1 MAGICGRLAGRYLAN
16 DRGVALI
23 IVVFVVA
30 LVTVLVLEYHYDAAV
45 ELDLA
50 SNFGSDMQAYH
61 LAMSGLSFA
70 QVLLRQDE
78 TDVDGP
84 ADLWYQLTAFP
95 ACFPPA
101 QLVAMSSAET
111 GGLLDPSS
119 PETDASASPEEDGEQ
134 ACVSL
139 RILDEERKLPINRL
153 IPASLEEEPD
163 QTWID
168 IFEQFFVHMQIDPD
182 RLEALIDWIDEDSD
196 PRPGLGAE
204 RGYYEGLEFPYT
216 PRNGPMQTP
225 SELRLV
231 RGFDAETLARLFP
244 GLEPEAVADVDLGTN
259 AYLTPYGAAP
269 TGAGTGQEGAKV
281 NLNTATAEVL
291 QALLSGLQGGGGSLD
306 AVEQI
311 LVQREEEQF
320 ASVSAVQEIIP
331 EVTDLDAVADV
342 RSSIFRVEAVGV
354 VGPIRKRVVAILQ
367 RTSQNTEMIYFK
379 VE

>member
-1 MAGICGRLAGRYLAN
+1 MAGILGRLMGRYLAN
-16 DRGVALI
+16 ERGVALI

-45 ELDLA
+45 ELELA
-50 SNFGSDMQAYH
+50 ANFGSDIQAYH

-101 QLVAMSSAET
+101 QLIAMSSVET
-111 GGLLDPSS
+111 GGLLDPRS
-119 PETDASASPEEDGEQ
+119 PEADATDSEEEDGEQ

-139 RILDEERKLPINRL
+139 RILDEERKLPMNRL

-163 QTWID
+163 QRWID
-168 IFEQFFVHMQIDPD
+168 IFEQFFVLMQIEPD
-182 RLEALIDWIDEDSD
+182 RLEALVDWIDEDSD

-216 PRNGPMQTP
+216 PSNGPMQTP

-231 RGFDAETLARLFP
+231 RGFDAETLAKLFP
-244 GLEPEAVADVDLGTN
+244 GLEPEAMADVDVGTN

-269 TGAGTGQEGAKV
+269 TGAGAGQGGAKV

-291 QALLSGLQGGGGSLD
+291 QALLFGLQGSGSID

-311 LVQREEEQF
+311 LVQREEEPF
-320 ASVSAVQEIIP
+320 ASVSEVQQIIP

-354 VGPIRKRVVAILQ
+354 VGPIQKRVVAILQ